1 MRQVFAHNDADHLEA
16 VLRASIAEGQ
26 PRTRRPWR
34 KVLVVVE
41 GIYSMEG
48 EIVDLAAI
56 VAVAKKYKVRQRC
69 CTVQAA
75 RLVDSCKSG
84 HVRGIGV
91 QLPLPSTHPS
101 SAVGM
106 DRTRTTE

>member
-1 MRQVFAHNDADHLEA
+1 MACDTWLCRPQVFAHNDADHLEA

-56 VAVAKKYKVRQRC
+56 VAVAKKYKVRR
-69 CTVQAA
+69 
-75 RLVDSCKSG
+75 S
-84 HVRGIGV
+84 
-91 QLPLPSTHPS
+91 PHPWVYS
-101 SAVGM
+101 
-106 DRTRTTE
+106 E